1 MMNPSTTIYRYRVD
15 IVRKH
20 LKIGEARAEAGTVH
34 YDSTADVM
42 RSLQCQV
49 PCDGFSIPDIIE
61 ITDNSRRRV
70 PQRFDLF
77 KDRLRPVI
85 EIGGD
90 EITLGDFV
98 VIASPTTII
107 NGREYYNVEA
117 YDETMILKQ
126 AKCLERKYIPANTL
140 YIEAITELLLECG
153 LSNIVHDE
161 CDLRT
166 TIDREFET
174 GTAYLQII
182 NALLEEIAFAPVH
195 AGGDGA
201 IHLQRKTVKYS
212 ADYTYTERNSTIIDK
227 ITKSTDLYNIPNVL
241 IGYVSNPDIEKPLK
255 YTRTNSDPSSKT
267 STWSRG
273 YNVVSAYE
281 LSDCPNIETLKA
293 IIDQKYFEST
303 QATEKI
309 ELETMPDGPHE
320 YNTYVSCSSDGAESL
335 FEEVAW
341 TLSFGGTLT
350 HTLERKVFT

>member
-15 IVRKH
+15 IIRNH
-20 LKIGEARAEAGTVH
+20 LKVGEARTEAVTVR

-42 RSLQCQV
+42 RSMQCQV
-49 PCDGFSIPDIIE
+49 PCDGFNIQDIIE
-61 ITDNSRRRV
+61 ITDHGRTRV
-70 PQRFDLF
+70 RQSFDLF
-77 KDRLRPVI
+77 KDRIRPVI
-85 EIGGD
+85 EIGGS
-90 EITLGDFV
+90 EIPLGDFV
-98 VIASPTTII
+98 VIASPTTLIS
-107 NGREYYNVEA
+107 GREYYNVEA

-126 AKCLERKYIPANTL
+126 AKCVERKYIPANTL
-140 YIEAITELLLECG
+140 YIDVITELLVECG

-166 TIDREFET
+166 TVDREFEI

-182 NALLEEIAFAPVH
+182 NTLLEEMAFAPVH
-195 AGGDGA
+195 VGGDGA
-201 IHLQRKTVKYS
+201 IHLQQKNIKYS

-227 ITKSTDLYNIPNVL
+227 LIKSTDLYNIPNVL

-273 YNVVSAYE
+273 YDVVSVYE

-293 IIDQKYFEST
+293 IIDQKYFEAT

-309 ELETMPDGPHE
+309 EIETMPDGPHE
-320 YNTYVSCSSDGAESL
+320 YNTYVSCSADGAEFL
-335 FEEVAW
+335 YEEVAW
-341 TLSFGGTLT
+341 TLSFGGSLT